1 MTISTSNRR
10 AGPYLGDGTQREFPF
25 TFKVF
30 NAGDVRAFVADS
42 QGRERAL
49 TYGADYRVTLHD
61 NQEAHPGG
69 LLRLNEALAT
79 DHKMAIISAMAI
91 AQPVVFTNQG
101 GFYPSVLNDSLDRLT
116 INMQQLE
123 EILSR
128 CMVGSVNS
136 SGGLPPLP
144 MPVGQNFLRW
154 SSDGTKIEN
163 YDIGVDGIKSD
174 IASLKTAV
182 SALTG
187 GGEALAIYQK
197 IEALSS
203 KLEDLTNESSRK
215 LNQYA
220 AYMKK
225 TRTLALAGL

>member
-10 AGPYLGDGTQREFPF
+10 AGPYLGDGSQTAFPF

-30 NAGDVRAFVADS
+30 SAEDVRAYVADP
-42 QGRERAL
+42 QGGENELAA
-49 TYGADYRVTLHD
+49 TAYRITLSP
-61 NQEAHPGG
+61 NQETRPGG
-69 LLRLNEALAT
+69 VLHLNEPLAT
-79 DHKMAIISAMAI
+79 DNRLTLISAMPVM
-91 AQPVVFTNQG
+91 QPMVFTNQG
-101 GFYPSVLNDSLDRLT
+101 GFFPDLLNAALDRLT
-116 INMQQLE
+116 IYVQQLE
-123 EILSR
+123 EIVAR
-128 CMVGSVNS
+128 CMVGSVNG
-136 SGGLPPLP
+136 SGRLPPLP
-144 MPVGQNFLRW
+144 SPVGQHFLRW

-215 LNQYA
+215 FNQYA

>member
-10 AGPYLGDGTQREFPF
+10 AGPYLGDGIQREFPF

-30 NAGDVRAFVADS
+30 SAEDVRAYVADP
-42 QGRERAL
+42 QGGENELAA
-49 TYGADYRVTLHD
+49 TAYRITLSP
-61 NQEAHPGG
+61 NQENRPGG
-69 LLRLNEALAT
+69 VLHLNEPLAA
-79 DHKMAIISAMAI
+79 DNRMVIISAMAI
-91 AQPVVFTNQG
+91 TQPVVFTNQG

-128 CMVGSVNS
+128 CMVGSANS

-144 MPVGQNFLRW
+144 VPVGQNFLRW

-182 SALTG
+182 SALSG

-220 AYMKK
+220 AHMKK

>member
-10 AGPYLGDGTQREFPF
+10 AGPYLGDGNQRDFPF
-25 TFKVF
+25 AFKVF
-30 NAGDVRAFVADS
+30 SAEDVRAYVADA
-42 QGRERAL
+42 QGNESELAA
-49 TYGADYRVTLHD
+49 TAYRIILSS
-61 NQEAHPGG
+61 NQENRPGG
-69 LLRLNEALAT
+69 VLHLTEPLSAG
-79 DHKMAIISAMAI
+79 HKMTIISAMAVI
-91 AQPVVFTNQG
+91 QPMVFTNQG
-101 GFYPSVLNDSLDRLT
+101 GFFPGLLNEALDRLT
-116 INMQQLE
+116 IYIQQHE
-123 EILSR
+123 EIAAR
-128 CMVGSVNS
+128 CMVGSVNG
-136 SGGLPPLP
+136 SGRLPPLP
-144 MPVGQNFLRW
+144 VPVGQRFLRW

-182 SALTG
+182 SALSG

>member
-10 AGPYLGDGTQREFPF
+10 AGPYLGDGIQREFPF

-30 NAGDVRAFVADS
+30 SAEDVRAYVADP
-42 QGRERAL
+42 QGGENELAA
-49 TYGADYRVTLHD
+49 TAYRITLSP
-61 NQEAHPGG
+61 NQETRPGG
-69 LLRLNEALAT
+69 VLHLNEPLAT
-79 DHKMAIISAMAI
+79 DNRLTLISVMPVM
-91 AQPVVFTNQG
+91 QPMVFTNQG
-101 GFYPSVLNDSLDRLT
+101 GFFPDLLNAALDRLT
-116 INMQQLE
+116 IYVQQLE
-123 EILSR
+123 EIVAR
-128 CMVGSVNS
+128 CMVGSVNG
-136 SGGLPPLP
+136 SGRLPPLP
-144 MPVGQNFLRW
+144 SPVGQNFLRW

-174 IASLKTAV
+174 IARLKTAV

-187 GGEALAIYQK
+187 GGDALAIYQK

>member
-10 AGPYLGDGTQREFPF
+10 AGPYLGDGNQRDFPF
-25 TFKVF
+25 AFKVF
-30 NAGDVRAFVADS
+30 SAEDVRAYVADA
-42 QGRERAL
+42 QGNESELAA
-49 TYGADYRVTLHD
+49 TAYRITLSP
-61 NQEAHPGG
+61 NQETRPGG
-69 LLRLNEALAT
+69 VLHLNEPLAT
-79 DHKMAIISAMAI
+79 DNRLTLISAMPVM
-91 AQPVVFTNQG
+91 QPMVFTNQG
-101 GFYPSVLNDSLDRLT
+101 GFFPDLLNAALDRLT
-116 INMQQLE
+116 IYVQQLE
-123 EILSR
+123 EIAAR
-128 CMVGSVNS
+128 CMVGSVNG
-136 SGGLPPLP
+136 SGRLPPLP
-144 MPVGQNFLRW
+144 SPVGQNFLRW

-163 YDIGVDGIKSD
+163 YDINVDGIKSD
-174 IASLKTAV
+174 INSLKTAV

-187 GGEALAIYQK
+187 GGEALVIYQK

>member
-10 AGPYLGDGTQREFPF
+10 AGPYLGDGNQRDFPF
-25 TFKVF
+25 AFKVF
-30 NAGDVRAFVADS
+30 SAEDVRAYVADA
-42 QGRERAL
+42 QGNESELAA
-49 TYGADYRVTLHD
+49 TAYRITLNS
-61 NQEAHPGG
+61 NQENRPGG
-69 LLRLNEALAT
+69 VLHLTEPLSAG
-79 DHKMAIISAMAI
+79 HKMTIISAMAVM
-91 AQPVVFTNQG
+91 QPMVFTNQG
-101 GFYPSVLNDSLDRLT
+101 GFFPDLLNEALDRLT
-116 INMQQLE
+116 IYIQQLE
-123 EILSR
+123 EIAAR
-128 CMVGSVNS
+128 CMVGSVNG
-136 SGGLPPLP
+136 SGRLPPLP
-144 MPVGQNFLRW
+144 VPVGQHFLRW

-182 SALTG
+182 SALSG

>member
-10 AGPYLGDGTQREFPF
+10 AGPYLGDGSQTAFPF

-30 NAGDVRAFVADS
+30 AAGDVRAYVADA
-42 QGRERAL
+42 QGNESAL
-49 TYGADYRVTLHD
+49 AATAYSVALHPD
-61 NQEAHPGG
+61 QEARPGG
-69 LLRLNEALAT
+69 VLRLTEPLPAG
-79 DHKMAIISAMAI
+79 HKMTIISAMPVT
-91 AQPVVFTNQG
+91 QPAVFTNQG
-101 GFYPSVLNDSLDRLT
+101 GFYPSVINNALDRLT
-116 INMQQLE
+116 IYVQQLE

-136 SGGLPPLP
+136 SSGLPPLP
-144 MPVGQNFLRW
+144 VPVGQHFLRW

-215 LNQYA
+215 FNQYA

>member
-10 AGPYLGDGTQREFPF
+10 AGPYLGDGNQRDYPF

-30 NAGDVRAFVADS
+30 SAEDVRAYVADP
-42 QGRERAL
+42 QGNESELAA
-49 TYGADYRVTLHD
+49 TAYRITLSS
-61 NQEAHPGG
+61 NQENRPGG
-69 LLRLNEALAT
+69 VLHLNEPLAADNHLT
-79 DHKMAIISAMAI
+79 LISAMPVM
-91 AQPVVFTNQG
+91 QPMVFTNQG
-101 GFYPSVLNDSLDRLT
+101 GFFPDLLNAALDRLT
-116 INMQQLE
+116 IYVQQFE

-144 MPVGQNFLRW
+144 VPVGQNFLRW
-154 SSDGTKIEN
+154 NSDGTKIEN

>member
-10 AGPYLGDGTQREFPF
+10 AGPYLGDGNQRDYPF

-30 NAGDVRAFVADS
+30 SAEDVRAYVADP
-42 QGRERAL
+42 QGGENELAA
-49 TYGADYRVTLHD
+49 TAYRITLSP
-61 NQEAHPGG
+61 NQETRPGG
-69 LLRLNEALAT
+69 VLHLNEPLAT
-79 DHKMAIISAMAI
+79 DNRLTLISAMPVM
-91 AQPVVFTNQG
+91 QPMVFTNQG
-101 GFYPSVLNDSLDRLT
+101 GFFPDLLNAALDRLT
-116 INMQQLE
+116 IYVQQLE
-123 EILSR
+123 EIVAR
-128 CMVGSVNS
+128 CMVGSVNG
-136 SGGLPPLP
+136 SGRLPPLP
-144 MPVGQNFLRW
+144 VPVGQHFLRW

-182 SALTG
+182 SALSG